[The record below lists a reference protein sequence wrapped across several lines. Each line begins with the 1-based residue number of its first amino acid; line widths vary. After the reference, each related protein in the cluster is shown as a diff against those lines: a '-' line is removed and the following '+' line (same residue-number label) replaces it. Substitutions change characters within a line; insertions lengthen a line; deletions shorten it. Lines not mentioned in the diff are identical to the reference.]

1 MSGAVFL
8 FGKDLRLTDN
18 YGLNNALKENEQI
31 LPLYVW
37 DGSFPPPNQFVKS
50 WLLNSLHEL
59 GNGLGRIGSSLTVR
73 SGDTANILTT
83 CACNLA

>member
-31 LPLYVW
+31 LPLYEKRKLEKNNKT
-37 DGSFPPPNQFVKS
+37 STVKS
-50 WLLNSLHEL
+50 DTKNS
-59 GNGLGRIGSSLTVR
+59 GQ
-73 SGDTANILTT
+73 
-83 CACNLA
+83 